1 MVKGKLLELSVEVDG
16 EKVVETSRL
25 WYPLPSSLARK
36 TREFLSKTGPL
47 ALVFL
52 LLVALWVFA
61 EKQAVNASAEHFE
74 LTAIKN
80 TAVTTQDKPGPCPDA
95 LTQLEINRCA
105 AEQFR
110 KADKLLNVAY
120 KRIMSELSSADRANL
135 IAAQRAWLKYR
146 SSNCWALRQLHSGSL
161 APTDEA
167 FCLQDLTEARTR
179 ELIEIYE
186 PPEK

>member
-1 MVKGKLLELSVEVDG
+1 MSLRNCTFTFACLFVLL
-16 EKVVETSRL
+16 
-25 WYPLPSSLARK
+25 A
-36 TREFLSKTGPL
+36 
-47 ALVFL
+47 
-52 LLVALWVFA
+52 ALWA
-61 EKQAVNASAEHFE
+61 ANA
-74 LTAIKN
+74 
-80 TAVTTQDKPGPCPDA
+80 QDKSNPCPDA

-110 KADKLLNVAY
+110 KADKRLNVAY
-120 KRIMSELSSADRANL
+120 KRIMGKLGSADRANL
-135 IAAQRAWLKYR
+135 IEAQRAWLKYR
-146 SSNCWALRQLHSGSL
+146 SSNCWALRQFNGGSL

>member
-1 MVKGKLLELSVEVDG
+1 MM
-16 EKVVETSRL
+16 
-25 WYPLPSSLARK
+25 ARK
-36 TREFLSKTGPL
+36 YTFTLPL
-47 ALVFL
+47 LCS
-52 LLVALWVFA
+52 LLVAPW
-61 EKQAVNASAEHFE
+61 AVDATAEHFQ
-74 LTAIKN
+74 LTAIEN
-80 TAVTTQDKPGPCPDA
+80 TAVTPQDKSNPCPDA

-110 KADKLLNVAY
+110 KADKILNVTY
-120 KRIMSELSSADRANL
+120 KRIMSKLGSADRANL
-135 IAAQRAWLKYR
+135 IEAQRAWLKYR
-146 SSNCWALRQLHSGSL
+146 SSNCWALRQFNGGSL

>member
-1 MVKGKLLELSVEVDG
+1 MSLRKCTFRFVLLV
-16 EKVVETSRL
+16 
-25 WYPLPSSLARK
+25 P
-36 TREFLSKTGPL
+36 
-47 ALVFL
+47 
-52 LLVALWVFA
+52 LLVALVVLGG
-61 EKQAVNASAEHFE
+61 KHAVDATAEHFE
-74 LTAIKN
+74 PSAIEDTAL
-80 TAVTTQDKPGPCPDA
+80 TTQDKPDPCPDA
-95 LTQLEINRCA
+95 VTQLEINRCA

-120 KRIMSELSSADRANL
+120 KRIVGKLSSADRANL
-135 IAAQRAWLKYR
+135 IEAQRAWLKYR
-146 SSNCWALRQLHSGSL
+146 SSNCWALRQFNGGSL